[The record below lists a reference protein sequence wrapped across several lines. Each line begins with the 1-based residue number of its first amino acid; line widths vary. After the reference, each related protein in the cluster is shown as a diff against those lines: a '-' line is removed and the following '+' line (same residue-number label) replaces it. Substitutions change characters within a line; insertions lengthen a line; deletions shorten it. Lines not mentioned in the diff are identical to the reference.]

1 MKKLFYSGG
10 RIKCDSN
17 HPAIKRRLARFAR
30 THNYE
35 LHNWENNNIGEGGL
49 VVVSQSA
56 DLTSWKRLRDKN
68 IKIIFEA
75 NDAYVLDQ
83 SKSLKNRL
91 RGTFKFLT
99 GRHRYLEF
107 NFKNT
112 VKELCNS
119 VDAVVVGHHMVY
131 ELLKPLMPNIHLIP
145 DYSVDLALKR
155 KEKFDLSDNGE
166 IHIFWEGLG
175 SSYLPFEDIN
185 RIFKPLKQYKFIF
198 HFVTDLSFHAIA
210 DKYDKKYVF
219 EVAKE
224 KAPDMYQAFRFY
236 QWSEFAYNNIG
247 ILCDFA
253 IIPLPFDNSMNYYK
267 PENKLIQMWRMGLPT
282 ITSAIPSYK
291 RAFESAGLSEYCFND
306 EEWRLK
312 ITNFASN
319 LEVRRRNSQLG
330 ISFVEKYYSN
340 EVIDALWQNAIDSV
354 QQGKVV

>member
-30 THNYE
+30 TKNYE
-35 LHNWENNNIGEGGL
+35 LHNWVNNGNTEARL

-56 DLTSWKRLRDKN
+56 DLTKWKRLRDKN
-68 IKIIFEA
+68 VKIIFEA
-75 NDAYVLDQ
+75 NDPYVLDQ
-83 SKSLKNRL
+83 SKSLKSLL

-99 GRHRYLEF
+99 RRHRYLEF

-112 VKELCNS
+112 VKELCRS

-131 ELLKPLMPNIHLIP
+131 DMLKPLMPNIHLIP
-145 DYSVDLALKR
+145 DYSVDLALKK
-155 KEKFDLSDNGE
+155 KETFELAEHGE

-185 RIFKPLKQYKFIF
+185 RIFKSLKKYKFVF

-224 KAPDMYQAFRFY
+224 KAPDMCQSFRFY
-236 QWSEFAYNNIG
+236 QWSEFSYNNIG
-247 ILCDFA
+247 VLCDFA
-253 IIPLPFDNSMNYYK
+253 IIPLPFDKSMNYYK

-291 RAFESAGLSEYCFND
+291 RAFDGAGLSEYCFND
-306 EEWRLK
+306 DEWRAK
-312 ITNFASN
+312 IINFAEN
-319 LEVRRRNSQLG
+319 LEDRKRNSEMG
-330 ISFVEKYYSN
+330 IAFVEKYYSN
-340 EVIDALWQNAIDSV
+340 KVIDELWQNAIDSV
-354 QQGKVV
+354 EKV

>member
-30 THNYE
+30 TKNYE
-35 LHNWENNNIGEGGL
+35 LHNWENNGNAEARL

-56 DLTSWKRLRDKN
+56 DLTTWKRLRDKN
-68 IKIIFEA
+68 VKIIFEA
-75 NDAYVLDQ
+75 NDPYVLDQ
-83 SKSLKNRL
+83 SKSLKSLL

-99 GRHRYLEF
+99 RRHRYLEF

-112 VKELCNS
+112 VKELCSS

-131 ELLKPLMPNIHLIP
+131 DMLKPLMPNIHLIP
-145 DYSVDLALKR
+145 DYSVDLALKK
-155 KEKFDLSDNGE
+155 KESFELAEHGE

-185 RIFKPLKQYKFIF
+185 RIFKSLKKYKFVF

-224 KAPDMYQAFRFY
+224 KAPDMYQSFRFY
-236 QWSEFAYNNIG
+236 QWSEFSYNNIG
-247 ILCDFA
+247 VLCDFA

-291 RAFESAGLSEYCFND
+291 RAFDGAGLSEYCFND
-306 EEWRLK
+306 DEWRAK
-312 ITNFASN
+312 IINFAEN
-319 LEVRRRNSQLG
+319 LEDRKRNSEMG
-330 ISFVEKYYSN
+330 IAFVEKYYSN
-340 EVIDALWQNAIDSV
+340 EVIDELWQNAIDSV
-354 QQGKVV
+354 EKV